1 MPTGPNLVHMDD
13 PEPVSRHALKVRVIG
28 TTLIVAVIVCAG
40 GAVAELSSRVSSG
53 CSRSVIAHDPSV
65 GWKLVPGADAK
76 VVYRWS
82 QDSVDFR
89 FNASGFR
96 DRDHPRIR
104 PSGTERIV
112 VLGDSYTAGLE
123 VPSRDLFTTRLE
135 ARLNRATAPPLRYE
149 VMNVAIPAWSTD
161 QQWIEL
167 RDRGVQY
174 EPDIVLLMVAP
185 NDVREAYAKGFVKLD
200 GERLVE
206 RGGDPVPMR
215 VRVAWWL
222 SNHSCAFQLLQKRL
236 DLRHGTASKI
246 FEYYPVSFRVGARG
260 ASDAD
265 LFLLE
270 RPQEVEAAYGLFDAL
285 VSAIVDACRP
295 RGCRPVLAVVPTK
308 MEFDGTLDPVAH
320 RPGMV
325 AAHVQALAQR
335 LDVDFIDL
343 FGPLEDDDDPLR
355 HFIAE
360 EYHLTPT
367 GHAYVADRLAA
378 WFETRRADQQSRQ

>member
-1 MPTGPNLVHMDD
+1 MDD
-13 PEPVSRHALKVRVIG
+13 PEPRSPHALKVRVIG

-40 GAVAELSSRVSSG
+40 ATVAEVSGRMSPA
-53 CSRSVIAHDPSV
+53 CFRSVIAHDPSV
-65 GWKLVPGADAK
+65 GWKLVSGADAK
-76 VVYRWS
+76 VFYRWS
-82 QDSVDFR
+82 EDSVDFR

-96 DRDHPRIR
+96 DRDHARAT
-104 PSGTERIV
+104 PSGTKRIV

-123 VPSRDLFTTRLE
+123 VPSRDLFATRLE
-135 ARLNRATAPPLRYE
+135 ARLNRAPAPPERYE
-149 VMNVAIPAWSTD
+149 VMNVAVPAWSTD
-161 QQWIEL
+161 QEWIEL
-167 RDRGVQY
+167 RDRVVRY

-185 NDVREAYAKGFVKLD
+185 NDVREAYAKGFFRLD

-206 RGGDPVPMR
+206 RVGDPVPIR

-222 SNHSCAFQLLQKRL
+222 SNHSCAFQWLQARL

-246 FEYYPVSFRVGARG
+246 FEYYPVSFRVAARG

-270 RPQEVEAAYGLFDAL
+270 RPQEIEAAYSLFDAL
-285 VSAIVDACRP
+285 VGAIVDACRT

-308 MEFDGTLDPVAH
+308 MEFDATLDSVAH

-335 LDVDFIDL
+335 LDVDYIDL
-343 FGPLEDDDDPLR
+343 FGPLEDDEDPLR

-378 WFETRRADQQSRQ
+378 WFDEERPDQQSRQ